1 MVTLSPAYS
10 ITIKVGE
17 KLFAGHVDNSLA
29 IVPQYEPILRK
40 SLGGRFDL
48 GFVSVDLDMR
58 ISGLTYERTSGEAA
72 THNDFAD
79 LRAACSSPVSVAFV
93 YGAIVPGNIVLTGNA
108 KLSEYQE
115 TAGSGKIS
123 GQWSCRLRSVRGSV
137 QEEVVP
143 PATQDVKYGLMYN
156 WYAATDVRNICAEGW
171 HVPIS
176 NDTKTLAEYIE
187 PGVKNWNGT
196 VGAKLKESGIA
207 YWTIDA
213 GINLLS
219 FNGRGG
225 GSRSATQG
233 AFNNLRH
240 TGTFWH
246 NGESFVNPDNAMLN
260 IMSANSDIFN
270 YAYTNGS
277 RYFGNS
283 QNKKAGFSVRPL
295 SDSTSLTNGQTGT
308 YTGNDGRVYRT
319 ICIGAQEWLADNL
332 AETQFRTGEAIPEV
346 TDNAAWTALTTAGMC
361 AYNNDWSNV

>member
-48 GFVSVDLDMR
+48 DFVSVDLDMR

-115 TAGSGKIS
+115 TAGAGKIS

-143 PATQDVKYGLMYN
+143 PAVQDVKYGLLYN
-156 WYAATDVRNICAEGW
+156 WPAATDARYITAIGW
-171 HVPIS
+171 HLSSRIEWVTLS
-176 NDTKTLAEYIE
+176 NYLGGDSVA
-187 PGVKNWNGT
+187 GG
-196 VGAKLKESGIA
+196 KLKETGVVYWLTPNTGASNEVQFNARGSGIRN
-207 YWTIDA
+207 I
-213 GINLLS
+213 S
-219 FNGRGG
+219 
-225 GSRSATQG
+225 G
-233 AFNNLRH
+233 AFNSLQSKGCFWTSYSVPGYPALAVDVNIQYNQASIDTLQSTERIQGMTLRP
-240 TGTFWH
+240 
-246 NGESFVNPDNAMLN
+246 V
-260 IMSANSDIFN
+260 
-270 YAYTNGS
+270 
-277 RYFGNS
+277 
-283 QNKKAGFSVRPL
+283 K
-295 SDSTSLTNGQTGT
+295 DSTALTHGQVGS

-319 ICIGAQEWLADNL
+319 ICIGTQEWLADNL
-332 AETQFRTGEAIPEV
+332 CETKFRNGDSIPEV
-346 TDNAAWTALTTAGMC
+346 TGNAAWAALTTAGMC